1 MPFWDKIISTKN
13 RFIRRN
19 KNKEN
24 NCQIHN
30 NFQYFTE
37 TESII
42 CFINP
47 EETLFT
53 NNQDEPDCPNN
64 KAFNN
69 DNSTC

>member
-1 MPFWDKIISTKN
+1 MSFLDKIINTKN

-24 NCQIHN
+24 NCWIQN
-30 NFQYFTE
+30 NFHYFTE

-42 CFINP
+42 CFIIP
-47 EETLFT
+47 EETLFI

-64 KAFNN
+64 KASNN